1 MYKYDLKK
9 YLKYLFIYSVSFTVF
24 LNNINA
30 SFVSIRENHNNKNLT
45 DPRLWQCVF
54 ICISFQVNMSRFGAN
69 VNSVP
74 PVTGRHFH
82 LQTSSLYIEVSVTSC
97 HWTNCISI
105 CTTSR
110 HNMDSQHDQS
120 VRHFGTFSSKN
131 PAHAVQISHF
141 VIICSKLLICEC
153 CALKTAQ

>member
-1 MYKYDLKK
+1 
-9 YLKYLFIYSVSFTVF
+9 
-24 LNNINA
+24 
-30 SFVSIRENHNNKNLT
+30 
-45 DPRLWQCVF
+45 
-54 ICISFQVNMSRFGAN
+54 MSRFGAN

-153 CALKTAQ
+153 CALKTAQWLSHWCLGFQENIYTMDALCKDDNNGFFYSTIHLNEKY